1 MILTCPHCS
10 TRYLTDPVAL
20 GPTGRQVRCAKC
32 GHTWHAMPS
41 AEAAPRLDVLSPGL
55 DQTIAPPTPGAG
67 LPARIEPRPP
77 RRRPG
82 GAMLAGVVV
91 LVALAVVY
99 LGRERIVAAWPD
111 AAQLYGVAGLA
122 VDVPGA
128 GLAFREVTLTRQP
141 VNGRDTVV
149 VEGRILND
157 TDLPRPVPP
166 ILATLRDAS
175 DRALKAWT
183 VRVEPGELQPGQSAA
198 FRTSMIDP
206 PEGASRVALT
216 FARPAGS

>member
-1 MILTCPHCS
+1 MILTCPQCS
-10 TRYLTDPVAL
+10 TRYLADPVAL

-32 GHTWHAMPS
+32 GHTWHALPPD
-41 AEAAPRLDVLSPGL
+41 EPGPRLDVLSPGL
-55 DQTIAPPTPGAG
+55 DQTISPPTPGAG

-77 RRRPG
+77 RRPVG
-82 GAMLAGVVV
+82 GAMLTGVLALVV
-91 LVALAVVY
+91 LGVLY

-111 AAQLYGVAGLA
+111 AAQLYGVIGLR
-122 VDVPGA
+122 VEVPGA

-149 VEGRILND
+149 VEGHILND

-166 ILATLRDAS
+166 ILATVRDGS

-206 PEGASRVALT
+206 PDGATRVALT